1 MDSKTT
7 SKLLKIVLLS
17 IAISFVIDK
26 VVFFGMNKIS
36 DKVMTGQAIGK
47 LNHFL
52 SVKDSVDVLVF
63 GNSRANHHI
72 NAEELNPN
80 SFNNGTD
87 GISIAYNST
96 LINTLDKSIKQ
107 LVIVHID
114 TKNFFDDNYKGT
126 DIRSLKTKYLRNDSI
141 TSYLEQS
148 KTISILQNFYYSM
161 NYNGNVLGI
170 LKNYLNP
177 SYNYK
182 TYNGYDPLTV
192 SESQEKMRDIV
203 LSKDSKQNCSE
214 SLSINP
220 IALDYLKKIKHFSEE
235 SSKRF
240 VFVTTPFYNDQCKAD
255 NKTFATLM
263 TELGL
268 NYFDYSDLFI
278 SENDNSLWK
287 DKTHLSARGAEAF
300 TTYFIQEVKDMY

>member
-1 MDSKTT
+1 
-7 SKLLKIVLLS
+7 
-17 IAISFVIDK
+17 
-26 VVFFGMNKIS
+26 
-36 DKVMTGQAIGK
+36 
-47 LNHFL
+47 
-52 SVKDSVDVLVF
+52 
-63 GNSRANHHI
+63 
-72 NAEELNPN
+72 
-80 SFNNGTD
+80 
-87 GISIAYNST
+87 
-96 LINTLDKSIKQ
+96 
-107 LVIVHID
+107 
-114 TKNFFDDNYKGT
+114 
-126 DIRSLKTKYLRNDSI
+126 
-141 TSYLEQS
+141 
-148 KTISILQNFYYSM
+148 M

-255 NKTFATLM
+255 NKIFATLM